1 MQNKPN
7 LIPDNIDFADYYR
20 KSQSTRIIVNARDF
34 EYDLGERAKQGH
46 VVQGAK
52 LPWMKTQH
60 DVGLVAGDLSIW
72 AGINGHGKSTILLQ
86 ACAGFIAQGEPVCIA
101 SLEMPV
107 IETLFMVACQVARCE
122 PSPEFT
128 GKFLQWAG
136 ERLWLFNQKGS
147 VSQDAI
153 LGAIRWSAEPR
164 GVKHFVID
172 NLLLVSDGESG
183 ERAMNSQKTFVE
195 NLKRVAD
202 DAQVHIHLVHHV
214 RKGESEHDRPNKF
227 DLKGSGAIADLADQ
241 IFIVWRNK
249 KREMY
254 FQNPSRKPDPD
265 LEGAAGATLAVVKNR
280 RVGIEKTYALWF
292 DRASKQF
299 CPTSDTKPFDLTL
312 GQL

>member
-7 LIPDNIDFADYYR
+7 LIPDNIDFADYHR
-20 KSQSTRIIVNARDF
+20 QSQSTRLIVNARNF
-34 EYDLGERAKQGH
+34 EYDLGVRAASGH

-52 LPWMKTQH
+52 LPWSKTH
-60 DVGLVAGDLSIW
+60 DDVGFVSGDVSVY
-72 AGINGHGKSTILLQ
+72 AAVNGHGKSTLLLQ
-86 ACAGFIAQGEPVCIA
+86 ACNHLIAQGEPVCIA

-107 IETLFMVACQVARCE
+107 IESLYMMACQVAKCE
-122 PSPEFT
+122 PSREFT
-128 GKFLQWAG
+128 AKFLAWAG
-136 ERLWLFNQKGS
+136 DRLWLFNQKGS

-153 LGAIRWSAEPR
+153 LGAIRWSAEHR
-164 GVKHFVID
+164 GIKHFILD

-183 ERAMNSQKTFVE
+183 ERAMNSQKTFVG

-202 DAQVHIHLVHHV
+202 ESQVHVHLVHHV
-214 RKGESEHDRPNKF
+214 RKGESESDRPNKF

-241 IFIVWRNK
+241 IFLVWRNK

-299 CPTSDTKPFDLTL
+299 CPTSDARPFDLTL